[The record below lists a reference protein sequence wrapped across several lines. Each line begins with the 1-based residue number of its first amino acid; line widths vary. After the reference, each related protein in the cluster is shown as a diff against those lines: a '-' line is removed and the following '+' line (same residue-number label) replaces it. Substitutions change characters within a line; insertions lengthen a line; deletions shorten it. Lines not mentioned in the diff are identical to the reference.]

1 MTAPPTPERDS
12 RPTPDHDPQGGLGV
26 EERLRRVER
35 ELLEAGRELSRVHRE
50 LEAQRERSKQE
61 RAEREEL
68 LSVVSHELRTPVTVI
83 GGYSRLL
90 LSEEVGPLNREQRK
104 FLEESQ
110 KSCRRLDAFIEK
122 LLVASE
128 AARGHDILEV
138 GRARL
143 APVLQGVA
151 EMFRPMLDEGDL
163 RLSLDLADEPAEA
176 RFDRLRLEQVLGNL
190 VGNAVKFLPP
200 GGSIEIATRGV
211 ETPDDAFV
219 KRWVEISVSDDGPG
233 IPAADRDR
241 AFEPYVQLGGGG
253 GNGGRGGSGGRGGRS
268 GGGLG
273 LGLAICKRL
282 VEAHGGRIQLEE
294 RVGGGCCFRF
304 TLPVDAPHFRESA

>member
-1 MTAPPTPERDS
+1 MTTPPATERDP
-12 RPTPDHDPQGGLGV
+12 RAQPAEGAA
-26 EERLRRVER
+26 EARLRRVER
-35 ELLEAGRELSRVHRE
+35 ELLDAGRELSCLHRE

-83 GGYSRLL
+83 SGYGKLL
-90 LSEEVGPLNREQRK
+90 LSEEVGPLNAEQRK

-128 AARGHDILEV
+128 ASRGHDVLEL

-163 RLSLDLADEPAEA
+163 RLSLDLAAEPTEA
-176 RFDRLRLEQVLGNL
+176 RFDRVRLEQVLANL
-190 VGNAVKFLPP
+190 VGNAVKFCGP
-200 GGSIEIATRGV
+200 GGSIEIATRAV
-211 ETPDDAFV
+211 ETPDDPLV
-219 KRWVEISVSDDGPG
+219 PRWVEISVCDDGPG
-233 IPAADRDR
+233 IAPGDRAR
-241 AFEPYVQLGGGG
+241 AFEPYVQLGG
-253 GNGGRGGSGGRGGRS
+253 SGGRS

-273 LGLAICKRL
+273 LGLAIVKRI
-282 VEAHGGRIQLEE
+282 VEAHGGRIDLEE

-304 TLPVDAPHFRESA
+304 TLPLDAPRPQESS